1 MNRLFTAIS
10 SPPQRSKPPSAPRAI
25 LRHDAP
31 TSATAFLQQLR
42 ADDGVVLG
50 DADTVLH
57 KLQRMYQGG
66 LSSLHIVTD
75 FGMVMEHLYNIRST
89 PARLHIDQV
98 LGRQQ
103 AQRNVTRG
111 RRQQP
116 ATARQGVIVD
126 DVY

>member
-1 MNRLFTAIS
+1 MLVALLRSLPHPALRTLLNCANTTAMNRLFTAIS

-75 FGMVMEHLYNIRST
+75 FGMVMEH
-89 PARLHIDQV
+89 
-98 LGRQQ
+98 
-103 AQRNVTRG
+103 
-111 RRQQP
+111 
-116 ATARQGVIVD
+116 
-126 DVY
+126 